1 MWRWLTMAGQ
11 MAMARQLGMT
21 LMWPR
26 TGIRRWSSSS
36 DSEAADLMHERA
48 AAAMLAAEAAK
59 QAPISRRSVSAKHRK
74 LVAYRQRYHCAKCC
88 CLLPPDYEID
98 HVIPVAMNGSDCL
111 SNLQAMCSSCHKQKT
126 RDQRHEVLQAVSTF
140 RKRVGIGA
148 KKVVPVL
155 KLNEA
160 QQAAVCTDGTV
171 RVVAGPGTGKTRVL
185 ISRIKELVGRG
196 VPPWTILALTFSN
209 KAAREMRDRLDD
221 DNIPVGTFHRVCLT
235 LLRSLDRDLPGGR
248 RAGFACYDQKDM
260 IKLTADCIERLRLSS
275 NEELKAAKVQTLIS
289 ASKNTELRLEGDLQK
304 IKREY
309 EAELVRRNAV
319 DFDDMLLL
327 GLEVLRSNRV
337 TRRWRY
343 VLVDELQD
351 TNAVQYELIK
361 AFNCDIFAV
370 GDGDQAIYGW
380 RGADYSNLQKFD
392 RDFPE
397 RTLIMLQQN
406 YRSTQQILDAATSL
420 VRASK
425 APRDDLELHALV
437 ADGPKPTR
445 VAVADQDAEA
455 RFVSDA
461 VSRLDP
467 ELSVAVLYRTNA
479 QSRVFES
486 QLMKDGIGYTL
497 ANGRAFFD
505 RREVRDLIAFLRL
518 LVNNDDDLS
527 CERIVNVPPR
537 QIGKKTLDGLKS
549 CGKSLLRTAREADA
563 TVLGTRGARAARE
576 FASLIDS
583 ISVDSPP
590 RDVLASLL
598 EATGY
603 VDYLTGMSDDAR
615 DRLRN
620 VRELVNFAAKHDSL
634 VAFLD
639 ECALVQD
646 QDFLGPH
653 KQQTIHLLTV
663 HAAKGL
669 EYDVVFLVGAEDG
682 LIPHYYSMQD
692 ERNVEEERRLLYV
705 ALTRAKRHLYILHA
719 STRLYWGM
727 LRDAALSRFMLDLP
741 EHQVRAIDLQKE
753 G

>member
-1 MWRWLTMAGQ
+1 MWRWLTTAGQ

-21 LMWPR
+21 AMWPR
-26 TGIRRWSSSS
+26 TSIRRWASSS
-36 DSEAADLMHERA
+36 DSEAAELMRERA
-48 AAAMLAAEAAK
+48 AAAMLAAEASK
-59 QAPISRRSVSAKHRK
+59 HGTISRRSVPTKHRK
-74 LVAYRQRYHCAKCC
+74 LVAYRQRYQCASCC

-98 HVIPVAMNGSDCL
+98 HVIPVALNGSDCL

-126 RDQRHEVLQAVSTF
+126 RDQRHEVLRAVSPPP
-140 RKRVGIGA
+140 KKVGLGA
-148 KKVVPVL
+148 KKAVPVI

-185 ISRIKELVGRG
+185 ISRIKELIGRG

-209 KAAREMRDRLDD
+209 KAAREMRDRLDND
-221 DNIPVGTFHRVCLT
+221 TIYVGTFHRVCLT

-260 IKLTADCIERLRLSS
+260 IKLTADCIARLGVS
-275 NEELKAAKVQTLIS
+275 LKAAEVQAFIS
-289 ASKNTELRLEGDLQK
+289 GSKNTQGRLEGDLQT

-327 GLEVLRSNRV
+327 GLEVLRTNRV

-351 TNAVQYELIK
+351 TNAVQYELLK

-370 GDGDQAIYGW
+370 GDSDQAIYGW

-392 RDFPE
+392 IDFPE
-397 RTLIMLQQN
+397 RKLIMLEQN

-425 APRDDLELHALV
+425 APRDEVELRALV

-455 RFVSDA
+455 KFVSA
-461 VSRLDP
+461 ALSLLDP
-467 ELSVAVLYRTNA
+467 DLSVAVLYRTNA
-479 QSRVFES
+479 QSRVLES
-486 QLMKDGIGYTL
+486 QLLKDGIRYTL

-505 RREVRDLIAFLRL
+505 RREVRDMIAYLRL

-537 QIGKKTLDGLKS
+537 RIGQKTLDGLKS
-549 CGKSLLRTAREADA
+549 SGKSLLRTAREANA
-563 TVLGTRGARAARE
+563 TVLGTRAARASRE
-576 FASLIDS
+576 FADLIDS
-583 ISVDSPP
+583 ISVDAPP
-590 RDVLASLL
+590 RDVLVSLL

-603 VDYLTGMSDDAR
+603 VEYLTGMTDDAR
-615 DRLRN
+615 ERLRN
-620 VRELVNFAAKHDSL
+620 VRELVNFAARHDSL

-646 QDFLGPH
+646 QDFLGLR
-653 KQQTIHLLTV
+653 KQQTVHLLTV

-669 EYDVVFLVGAEDG
+669 EYDVVFLLGAEDG

-692 ERNVEEERRLLYV
+692 QRTVEEERRLLYV

-719 STRLYWGM
+719 STRLYWGIV
-727 LRDAALSRFMLDLP
+727 RDSSLSRFMLDLP
-741 EHQVRAIDLQKE
+741 EHQVRAIDLRKQA
-753 G
+753 